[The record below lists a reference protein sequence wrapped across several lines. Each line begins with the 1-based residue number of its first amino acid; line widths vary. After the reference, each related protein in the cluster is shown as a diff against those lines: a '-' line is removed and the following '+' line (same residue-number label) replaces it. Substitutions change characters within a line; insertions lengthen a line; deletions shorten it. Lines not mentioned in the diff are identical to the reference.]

1 MQAAETI
8 LGGLLQGGVFALLAL
23 GLSLVWRGTGVINLA
38 QGGFAVLGALIYT
51 SLATAGWA
59 WPVAALVGIAAT
71 TVFGAAL
78 GAVVFV
84 PALTRLPNSGML
96 MLTAGM
102 MTLIDGLALLIW
114 GSDPYAAPSF
124 SGERPVHLLGL
135 MVPTQGFWIAGV
147 AVAILLGTRAAF
159 ARTALGRAMLA
170 SAENPLAARLMG
182 IDVAGL
188 SRLSFTLAAC
198 VGAVG
203 GIAVAPLIS
212 IQFDTGRFFTNAG
225 FMTVAI
231 GGLQSL
237 GGAIAGGLFLGVAE
251 QLGAG
256 YVSTLFA
263 NAVALVLLLAVLL
276 FRPQGL
282 FTTAQRRSDVRAEA
296 RVARATLRFGR
307 AGTTTVALGTLV
319 LAAAPAWAGTG
330 LLTSLTLSLTLAIAV
345 VGLDVLMGY
354 GGQVNLG
361 QAGFMAIGGYG
372 ASLLVM
378 RAGLPFPLAT
388 LGAMVMAAACA
399 AVLAMATGRLRG
411 GYLAL
416 ATLAFGLLVDS
427 FTVGLGGVTGGPS
440 GLVGIPNAAAFGFT
454 FDSVARAYW
463 LAFLLLALVLALL
476 SGALQAGFG
485 RALNAIRTDEMAAAA
500 LGIEVGWHRTL
511 GFMICAALGALAG
524 ALYAAQLRFLSPEMV
539 ATPHSFELIAML
551 VLGGEGTLA
560 GGVLGAIAITL
571 LPTLAQP
578 LADAKILGEGLIL
591 VLIFRFLPEGVL
603 GRALRVRA

>member
-51 SLATAGWA
+51 SVATAGWV
-59 WPVAALVGIAAT
+59 WPLAVLVGIVAT
-71 TVFGAAL
+71 TAFGAAL
-78 GAVVFV
+78 GAAVFV
-84 PALTRLPNSGML
+84 PALARLPNSGML

-102 MTLIDGLALLIW
+102 LTLIDGIALLIW

-124 SGERPVHLLGL
+124 SGERPVHVLGL
-135 MVPTQGFWIAGV
+135 LVPTQGFWIAAA
-147 AVAILLGTRAAF
+147 AVAILVGTRIVF
-159 ARTALGRAMLA
+159 VRTTLGRAMLA
-170 SAENPLAARLMG
+170 ASENPMAARLMG

-188 SRLSFTLAAC
+188 SRLSFALAAA

-212 IQFDTGRFFTNAG
+212 IQYDAGHFFTDAA
-225 FMTVAI
+225 FMTGAI
-231 GGLQSL
+231 GGLSSL
-237 GGAIAGGLFLGVAE
+237 GGAIFGGLFLGVAE

-263 NAVALVLLLAVLL
+263 NSVALVLLLAVLL

-282 FTTAQRRSDVRAEA
+282 FSAARRRSDVREEA

-307 AGTTTVALGTLV
+307 AGKMAVAVGTLV
-319 LAAAPAWAGTG
+319 LAAAPFWAGPG

-361 QAGFMAIGGYG
+361 QAAFMAVGGYG
-372 ASLLVM
+372 ASDLVM
-378 RAGLPFPLAT
+378 RAGLPFPLAVVV
-388 LGAMVMAAACA
+388 AMALAALCA
-399 AVLAMATGRLRG
+399 AVLALATRKLRG

-427 FTVGLGGVTGGPS
+427 FTVGLGGITGGPS
-440 GLVGIPNAAAFGFT
+440 GLVGIPHARAFGFV
-454 FDSVARAYW
+454 FDTITKSYW
-463 LAFLLLALVLALL
+463 LAFGLLALVMVLF

-485 RALNAIRTDEMAAAA
+485 RALKAMRTDEMAAAA
-500 LGIEVGWHRTL
+500 LGIEVGWYRTL
-511 GFMICAALGALAG
+511 AFMICAALGALAG

-560 GGVLGAIAITL
+560 GGVLGAIVITL

-578 LADAKILGEGLIL
+578 LAMAKIMVEGLIL

-603 GRALRVRA
+603 GRALRVRQ